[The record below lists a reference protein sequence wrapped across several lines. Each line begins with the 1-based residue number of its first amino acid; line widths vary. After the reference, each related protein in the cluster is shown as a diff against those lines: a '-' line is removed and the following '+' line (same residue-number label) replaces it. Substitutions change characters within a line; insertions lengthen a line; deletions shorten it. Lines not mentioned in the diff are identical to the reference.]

1 MPHAPLSALNS
12 SPCKFLRSR
21 HAHRHRRNTI
31 AADVALRMV
40 QATGDGISE
49 VRRHLTDLGLAQCTD
64 AVVNEGF
71 YTSVDALR
79 VATYAGLLE
88 CGLQA
93 AHAQTIVT
101 SFGGKVPPEMT
112 RGPGPARSAY
122 LSSLDVPPSCA
133 AVSAELLSPTV
144 PLVDG
149 AAEEVAEFLRMMG
162 LGEHVDPV
170 LAAGI
175 VSIEHLVMASTEQLA
190 EAGLP
195 RSEAARLV
203 ASLDLSEE
211 AVEAAELLTPP
222 ARRAQRVEC
231 ESAVLASSAVLA
243 PTHLGAEEALTPTR
257 TPT

>member
-1 MPHAPLSALNS
+1 M
-12 SPCKFLRSR
+12 
-21 HAHRHRRNTI
+21 
-31 AADVALRMV
+31 

-93 AHAQTIVT
+93 AHAQIIVT

-133 AVSAELLSPTV
+133 AVSAELGSPPRSPDELARSRDLACARSPPR
-144 PLVDG
+144 PLTAPAPQR
-149 AAEEVAEFLRMMG
+149 AA
-162 LGEHVDPV
+162 
-170 LAAGI
+170 
-175 VSIEHLVMASTEQLA
+175 
-190 EAGLP
+190 LP
-195 RSEAARLV
+195 RLGI
-203 ASLDLSEE
+203 
-211 AVEAAELLTPP
+211 
-222 ARRAQRVEC
+222 RVR
-231 ESAVLASSAVLA
+231 VRVRVR
-243 PTHLGAEEALTPTR
+243 GR
-257 TPT
+257 G